1 MMENYCELLVT
12 LIETICVYA
21 LIAFVAYLLYKFLD
35 KIIEMIDSALK
46 NCFKNRQFEKELN
59 HHKKMKEV
67 SKAEK
72 LLVEINTNLKPID
85 KNEKQEERLRY
96 LIDQLKENKK
106 VNLNNIA
113 EHLINLN
120 NTKNESKDA

>member
-1 MMENYCELLVT
+1 MENYCELLAK

-21 LIAFVAYLLYKFLD
+21 FMIFVVYVLYKLFGS
-35 KIIEMIDSALK
+35 IIEMIDSALK
-46 NCFKNRQFEKELN
+46 NCLKNRQFEKELN